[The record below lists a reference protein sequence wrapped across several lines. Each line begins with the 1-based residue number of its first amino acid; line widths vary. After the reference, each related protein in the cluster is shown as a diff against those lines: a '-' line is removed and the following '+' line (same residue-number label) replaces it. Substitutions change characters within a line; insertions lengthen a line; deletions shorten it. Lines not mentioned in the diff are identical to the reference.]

1 MNIII
6 VGCGKIGTTLV
17 ESLSAEGH
25 DITAIDNDPAVIKE
39 ITNIYDIM
47 GVCGS
52 GTDCSVL
59 EEAGVAKA
67 RLIIAA
73 TGSDEFN
80 MLSCFIAKKMG
91 ARHSIARIR
100 DPQYNQNSL
109 GFLREN
115 LNLSMAL
122 NPDLLTAQELFNI
135 LKLPGAVKVETF
147 SRRNFEMIELV
158 LKSGSILC
166 GMTLSNLR
174 AKFTSRFLVCVVCRG
189 EEVVIPDGNFE
200 LREGDRIGISADI
213 AELHKFLKETGIT
226 QKQARRVVLLGGS
239 KISYYLAKAL
249 TEGGTS
255 VKIIEK
261 DLERCEELS
270 EKLPKAVIIN
280 GDGSAQELLLEEG
293 IDSTDAFVALTN
305 VDEQNILISIFAS
318 THDVPKTI
326 AKVNRKELISMSDK
340 LGLDTIVSPK
350 SITSDVVVSYARA
363 LENSEGSTIET
374 LYNLFDGKAEA
385 LEFKVATESK
395 ATSIPLKD
403 LKTKPNTLIAGII
416 RGRRAITPTGDD
428 CILPGDRII
437 VITSGN
443 RLSDITDIL
452 D

>member
-6 VGCGKIGTTLV
+6 VGCGKIGTILI

-59 EEAGVAKA
+59 EEAGVEKA

-122 NPDLLTAQELFNI
+122 NPDLLAAQELFNI

-189 EEVVIPDGNFE
+189 EDVYIPDGNFE

-213 AELHKFLKETGIT
+213 AELHKFLKESSIT
-226 QKQARRVVLLGGS
+226 QKQARKVVILGGS

-261 DLERCEELS
+261 NLEKCEQFS
-270 EKLPKAVIIN
+270 EKLPKAVIIH
-280 GDGSAQELLLEEG
+280 GDGTEQELLLEEG
-293 IDSTDAFVALTN
+293 IESADAFVALTN
-305 VDEQNILISIFAS
+305 LDEQNILISIFAS
-318 THDVPKTI
+318 NHNVPKTI
-326 AKVNRKELISMSDK
+326 AKVNRKALISMSDK
-340 LGLDTIVSPK
+340 LGLDTVVSPK
-350 SITSDVVVSYARA
+350 SITSDVVISYARA
-363 LENSEGSTIET
+363 LENTEGSKIET

-385 LEFKVATESK
+385 LEFKVTTESK
-395 ATSIPLKD
+395 ATNIPLKD

-428 CILPGDRII
+428 CILPGDRVII
-437 VITSGN
+437 ITSGN

>member
-174 AKFTSRFLVCVVCRG
+174 AKFTSKFLVCVVCRG

-305 VDEQNILISIFAS
+305 LDEQNILISIFAS

>member
-305 VDEQNILISIFAS
+305 LDEQNILISIFAS

>member
-1 MNIII
+1 MNIIV
-6 VGCGKIGTTLV
+6 VGCGKIGTILI

-59 EEAGVAKA
+59 EEAGVEKA

-305 VDEQNILISIFAS
+305 LDEQNILISIFAS

>member
-1 MNIII
+1 MNIIV
-6 VGCGKIGTTLV
+6 VGCGKIGTILI

-59 EEAGVAKA
+59 EEAGVEKA

-122 NPDLLTAQELFNI
+122 NPDLLAAQELFNI

-189 EEVVIPDGNFE
+189 EDVYIPDGNFE

-213 AELHKFLKETGIT
+213 AELHKFLKESSIT
-226 QKQARRVVLLGGS
+226 QKQARKVVILGGS

-261 DLERCEELS
+261 NLEKCEQFS
-270 EKLPKAVIIN
+270 EKLPKAVIIH
-280 GDGSAQELLLEEG
+280 GDGTEQELLLEEG
-293 IDSTDAFVALTN
+293 IESADAFVALTN
-305 VDEQNILISIFAS
+305 LDEQNILISIFAS
-318 THDVPKTI
+318 NHNVPKTI
-326 AKVNRKELISMSDK
+326 AKVNRKALISMSDK
-340 LGLDTIVSPK
+340 LGLDTVVSPK
-350 SITSDVVVSYARA
+350 SITSDVVISYARA
-363 LENSEGSTIET
+363 LENTEGSKIET

-385 LEFKVATESK
+385 LEFKVTTESK
-395 ATSIPLKD
+395 ATNIPLKD

-428 CILPGDRII
+428 CILPGDRVII
-437 VITSGN
+437 ITSGN

>member
-1 MNIII
+1 MNIIV
-6 VGCGKIGTTLV
+6 VGCGKIGTILI

-59 EEAGVAKA
+59 EEAGVEKA

-158 LKSGSILC
+158 IKSGSILC

-174 AKFTSRFLVCVVCRG
+174 GKFTSRFLVCVVCRG
-189 EEVVIPDGNFE
+189 EDVYIPDGNFE

-213 AELHKFLKETGIT
+213 AELHKFLKESSIT
-226 QKQARRVVLLGGS
+226 QKQARKVVILGGS

-261 DLERCEELS
+261 NLEKCEQFS
-270 EKLPKAVIIN
+270 EKLPKAVIIH
-280 GDGSAQELLLEEG
+280 GDGTEQELLLEEG
-293 IDSTDAFVALTN
+293 IESADAFVALTN
-305 VDEQNILISIFAS
+305 LDEQNILISIFAS
-318 THDVPKTI
+318 NHNVPKTI
-326 AKVNRKELISMSDK
+326 AKVNRKALISMSDK
-340 LGLDTIVSPK
+340 LGLDTVVSPK

-363 LENSEGSTIET
+363 LENTEGSTIET

-385 LEFKVATESK
+385 LEFKVTTESK
-395 ATSIPLKD
+395 ATNIPLKD

-428 CILPGDRII
+428 CILPSDRVII
-437 VITSGN
+437 ITSGN

>member
-1 MNIII
+1 MNIIV
-6 VGCGKIGTTLV
+6 VGCGKIGTILI

-59 EEAGVAKA
+59 EEAGVEKA

-122 NPDLLTAQELFNI
+122 NPDLLAAQELFNI

-158 LKSGSILC
+158 IKSGSILC

-174 AKFTSRFLVCVVCRG
+174 GKFTSRFLVCVVCRG
-189 EEVVIPDGNFE
+189 EDVYIPDGNFE

-213 AELHKFLKETGIT
+213 AELHKFLKESSIT
-226 QKQARRVVLLGGS
+226 QKQARKVVILGGS

-261 DLERCEELS
+261 
-270 EKLPKAVIIN
+270 
-280 GDGSAQELLLEEG
+280 
-293 IDSTDAFVALTN
+293 
-305 VDEQNILISIFAS
+305 
-318 THDVPKTI
+318 
-326 AKVNRKELISMSDK
+326 
-340 LGLDTIVSPK
+340 
-350 SITSDVVVSYARA
+350 
-363 LENSEGSTIET
+363 
-374 LYNLFDGKAEA
+374 NLF
-385 LEFKVATESK
+385 FV
-395 ATSIPLKD
+395 
-403 LKTKPNTLIAGII
+403 
-416 RGRRAITPTGDD
+416 
-428 CILPGDRII
+428 
-437 VITSGN
+437 
-443 RLSDITDIL
+443 
-452 D
+452 

>member
-6 VGCGKIGTTLV
+6 VGCGKIGTNLI

-59 EEAGVAKA
+59 EEAGVEKA

-122 NPDLLTAQELFNI
+122 NPDLLAAQELFNI

-189 EEVVIPDGNFE
+189 EDVYIPDGNFE

-213 AELHKFLKETGIT
+213 AELHKFLKESSIT
-226 QKQARRVVLLGGS
+226 QKQARKVVILGGS

-261 DLERCEELS
+261 DLERCEEFS
-270 EKLPKAVIIN
+270 EKLPKAVIIH
-280 GDGSAQELLLEEG
+280 GDGTEQELLLEEG
-293 IDSTDAFVALTN
+293 IESADAFVALTN
-305 VDEQNILISIFAS
+305 LDEQNILISIFAS
-318 THDVPKTI
+318 NHNVPKTI
-326 AKVNRKELISMSDK
+326 AKVNRKALISMSDK
-340 LGLDTIVSPK
+340 LGLDTVVSPK
-350 SITSDVVVSYARA
+350 SITSDVVISYARA
-363 LENSEGSTIET
+363 LENTEGSKIET

-385 LEFKVATESK
+385 LEFKVTTESK
-395 ATSIPLKD
+395 ATNIPLKD

-428 CILPGDRII
+428 CILPGDRVII
-437 VITSGN
+437 ITSGN

>member
-1 MNIII
+1 MNIIV
-6 VGCGKIGTTLV
+6 VGCGKIGTILI

-59 EEAGVAKA
+59 EEAGVEKA

-174 AKFTSRFLVCVVCRG
+174 GKFTSRFLVCVVCRG
-189 EEVVIPDGNFE
+189 EDVYIPDGNFE

-213 AELHKFLKETGIT
+213 AELHKFLKESSIT
-226 QKQARRVVLLGGS
+226 QKQARKVVILGGS

-261 DLERCEELS
+261 NLEKCEQFS
-270 EKLPKAVIIN
+270 EKLPKAVIIH
-280 GDGSAQELLLEEG
+280 GDGTEQELLLEEG
-293 IDSTDAFVALTN
+293 IESADAFVALTN
-305 VDEQNILISIFAS
+305 LDEQNILISIFAS
-318 THDVPKTI
+318 NHNVPKTI
-326 AKVNRKELISMSDK
+326 AKVNRKALISMSDK
-340 LGLDTIVSPK
+340 LGLDTVVSPK

-363 LENSEGSTIET
+363 LENTEGSTIET

-385 LEFKVATESK
+385 LEFKVTTESK
-395 ATSIPLKD
+395 ATNIPLKD

-428 CILPGDRII
+428 CILPNDRVII
-437 VITSGN
+437 ITSGN